1 MILYPA
7 FYRQRGVLRFDQLVA
22 PRLSA
27 LNLFEAPRESI
38 LHYYPMDDYRLGP
51 SLNDFWVIKADG
63 QIFIDHITEMTAQE
77 GNPLRNQNH
86 YPQVMIRDYRKT
98 HRRFRPLNNLDTA
111 GRDAKNIIVRNYAML
126 PQMWRYRAN
135 ALASYHAWYNVR
147 DTLWHNVEEWGQQSQ
162 RQQFVFMQ
170 LPTRI
175 PTRAEFN
182 KLNSAVNR
190 TSLEAFNSPDA
201 LNLFDLWQWLGE
213 DRDRS
218 RMAVLTETTL
228 ERLNLVFLESGM
240 WCVVNLGM
248 LNKWRRSGKEEL
260 AAMSAEERAEAE
272 KAATNG
278 KTGHVLQTR
287 FHQFVNNILKARSV
301 AASSTVIEDVPQNPP
316 QEADVLAVANPED
329 EVAEEVVDQAVKL
342 KNKSTDKVLGEPQ
355 LVQLVGKQT
364 TDVAG
369 EPPSGLDD
377 GTLVSPDDDTT
388 VTFSEDDPDDEIPE
402 LAEQVIASI
411 GNDDVEADESRS
423 LSENA
428 WASIGQV
435 PDPRYVPE
443 RNNFE
448 DYSAGV
454 VNRAHRLTEV
464 GLLTGA
470 EFRRFQRL
478 ATSYER
484 IPNPIGT
491 GSLKEMAEIQPA
503 MITDLIETELPDS
516 DTIVDKSMLKST
528 LVDYDKRYIQNL
540 LPRNVAQM
548 VLQIQKM
555 GIAVTD
561 YKVQRVHDVM
571 GSTDQYT
578 IKLTPVAGQPS
589 TFKFSLPVVQPNG
602 VYVSG
607 GVKYRLRR
615 QRADMPIRKIKP
627 NQVALTSYYGKL
639 FVTRGERVVQNY
651 GKWLKAQIQAAI
663 IQDDTRI
670 DAVIYGS
677 HFYTAYKLPRAY
689 TAISQQY
696 GGFTYNAAAD
706 NREDG
711 MTGFSFFWDYESR
724 IEHFTQDIITQYETD
739 GVVVVGRASNGS
751 STDSHAI
758 ITMDMTDTLYLNRPG
773 EQLVVLGHVEDLFG
787 FEYEKAPIEYCE
799 MKVSGKPISL
809 GFILAYY
816 YGLGKLCRLL
826 DVEPRRV
833 PRGTQMNLEKD
844 EWPLRFSDET
854 LIFNRDNRLATQ
866 VLAGLKQ
873 FTKQLSAYSVLSFD
887 NPEVY
892 GNVLS
897 GLGLGHKYMRELDTV
912 RQLFVD
918 HITKDLL
925 IMQKEPTNFDGLLL
939 RACEMLMTDDS
950 PDETDHKFQLER
962 GYERFA
968 GAVYNELVRGFKSYY
983 SNPVS
988 SRAAIAIP
996 HTSVFQ
1002 AIQND
1007 SAQILVNDS
1016 NPVHNLKE
1024 KEAVTFNGTGGRSGR
1039 TMAKRTRV
1047 FHPNDR
1053 GVISEA
1059 TVDNSDVAVNTYLSA
1074 NPKFTSLY
1082 GTVGQFD
1089 ENEDGVTRQLST
1101 SALLSPGATND
1112 DPKRVNFINI
1122 QNSSTISAQGYQIS
1136 PLLTGY
1142 EQIIPHR
1149 VDDTF
1154 CHTAKADGV
1163 VVKRDK
1169 EHVLVSYPGTN
1180 LPDESVRI
1188 GTIHGVSAGATVPH
1202 KVVTHLKTGDSFK
1215 RGAAVAYNTGFFKPD
1230 PMNPGRVSWMQGCL
1244 ATVALMETVD
1254 TTDDSCAIS
1263 EELSERMSTNTCKV
1277 RTMIMSFD
1285 QAVRNVVEPG
1295 DAVTS
1300 DSILCNIEDPLT
1312 ADYDLFDDQS
1322 VSTLRLLSANSPR
1335 AKYSGVVD
1343 KVEVIYNGAID
1354 NMSES
1359 LQMLVQDSDERRASL
1374 ARKLKNG
1381 EAPTGQVTGYGRI
1394 DGTTLEPNSLAIRIY
1409 IVGKNGMGA
1418 GDKAVFAHQLKTVV
1432 RRVMTGI
1439 HETESGK
1446 VIDSIFGYSS
1456 IDNRIVTSPNKL
1468 GTTNTT
1474 LMVLGDRMARVFRGE
1489 TIQYGDKSYG
1499 GK

>member
-7 FYRQRGVLRFDQLVA
+7 FYRQRGVVRFDHLTA

-27 LNLFEAPRESI
+27 LNLFELPRESI
-38 LHYYPMDDYRLGP
+38 LHYYPMDDYRMGP
-51 SLNDFWVIKADG
+51 GTDDFWVLKADG
-63 QIFIDHITEMTAQE
+63 QIFIDHVTDLVSKEGAPLPQQRYPAQMVQE
-77 GNPLRNQNH
+77 
-86 YPQVMIRDYRKT
+86 YRKT
-98 HRRFRPLNNLDTA
+98 HRRFRPLINLDTA
-111 GRDAKNIIVRNYAML
+111 SRDAKNVIVRNYAML
-126 PQMWRYRAN
+126 PHMWRYRVN
-135 ALASYHAWYNVR
+135 ALSAYHAWYNVR
-147 DTLWHNVEEWGQQSQ
+147 STFWDGVQQFGQQSD
-162 RQQFVFMQ
+162 RQQYVFMQ
-170 LPTRI
+170 FPTRV
-175 PTRAEFN
+175 PTRTEFA
-182 KLNSAVNR
+182 KLDSAVNR
-190 TSLEAFNSPDA
+190 QSLEAFNSPDA

-213 DRDRS
+213 SRDRS
-218 RMAVLTETTL
+218 RMAVLTEDVL
-228 ERLNLVFLESGM
+228 EKTNIVFLESGM
-240 WCVVNLGM
+240 WCVLNLGVID
-248 LNKWRRSGKEEL
+248 KWRRAGKEEL
-260 AAMSAEERAEAE
+260 SSLTPEERAEVE
-272 KAATNG
+272 KAQQGG
-278 KTGHVLQTR
+278 KTGHVLQLR
-287 FHQFVNNILKARSV
+287 FHQFVNNMLKARSV
-301 AASSTVIEDVPQNPP
+301 AAVGSVVEDVPQPP
-316 QEADVLAVANPED
+316 QEADILAVANPED
-329 EVAEEVVDQAVKL
+329 EVANEGPVDQTVKV
-342 KNKSTDKVLGEPQ
+342 KAKSSNTVVGQPQ
-355 LVQLVGKQT
+355 VVQLVGKQHDGQDAPLSPT
-364 TDVAG
+364 
-369 EPPSGLDD
+369 LDD
-377 GTLVSPDDDTT
+377 GSMIDPTDDTT
-388 VTFSEDDPDDEIPE
+388 VTFSEDDPDDELPE
-402 LAEQVIASI
+402 LAEDVISAI
-411 GNDDVEADESRS
+411 GNDDTGEATHS

-428 WASIGQV
+428 WAAIGQV
-435 PDPRYVPE
+435 SDPRHAPT

-448 DYSAGV
+448 EYSEGV
-454 VNRAHRLTEV
+454 VNRARKLADV

-470 EFRRFQRL
+470 EFRRFERL
-478 ATSYER
+478 STAFER

-491 GSLKEMAEIQPA
+491 GTLKEMADIPPA
-503 MITDLIETELPDS
+503 LITDMVESELPDA
-516 DTIVDKSMLKST
+516 DTIVDKSMLKTT
-528 LVDYDKRYIQNL
+528 LLDYDTRYIQNL
-540 LPRNVAQM
+540 MPRNIAQM
-548 VLQIQKM
+548 VLQLQRM
-555 GIAVTD
+555 GVAITD

-589 TFKFSLPVVQPNG
+589 TFKFSLPVIAPNG

-615 QRADMPIRKIKP
+615 QRGDLPIRKVKP

-651 GKWLKAQIQAAI
+651 GKWLKAQIQATI
-663 IQDDTRI
+663 IQDNSPI
-670 DAVIYGS
+670 DAVVYGS
-677 HFYTAYKLPRAY
+677 HFFAGTRLPRAY

-696 GGFTYNAAAD
+696 GGFAYNAAKD
-706 NREDG
+706 NRSDG
-711 MTGFSFFWDYESR
+711 LTGFSFFWDYESR
-724 IEHFTQDIITQYETD
+724 IEHFTQDIITQYESD
-739 GVVVVGRASNGS
+739 GVVVVGQASG
-751 STDSHAI
+751 DAAPPAI
-758 ITMDMTDTLYLNRPG
+758 ITMDMTDTLYLNQPG
-773 EQLVVLGHVEDLFG
+773 QQLVVLGTVEELLGLD
-787 FEYEKAPIEYCE
+787 YEKAPIEYCE
-799 MKVSGKPISL
+799 MKVSGKPITV

-816 YGLGKLCRLL
+816 YGLGKLCRMLG
-826 DVEPRRV
+826 VEPRRV
-833 PRGTQMNLEKD
+833 PRGAQMNLEKD

-866 VLAGLKQ
+866 VLAGFRPYLKQ
-873 FTKQLSAYSVLSFD
+873 MANYSVLSFD
-887 NPEVY
+887 NPEVF
-892 GNVLS
+892 GSVLA
-897 GLGLGHKYMRELDTV
+897 GMGLGHKYMRELDTV
-912 RQLFVD
+912 RQLFID

-939 RACEMLMTDDS
+939 RSCELLMTDDS
-950 PDETDHKFQLER
+950 PDETDHSYQLER

-968 GAVYNELVRGFKSYY
+968 GAVYSELVKGFKAYY
-983 SNPVS
+983 ANPSS

-1016 NPVHNLKE
+1016 NPIHNLKE

-1053 GVISEA
+1053 GIISEA

-1082 GTVGQFD
+1082 GTVGKFD
-1089 ENEDGVTRQLST
+1089 ADTDGLTRQLST
-1101 SALLSPGATND
+1101 SALVSAGATND

-1122 QNSSTISAQGYQIS
+1122 QNSSTIAAQGYQIS

-1163 VVKRDK
+1163 ITKRDR
-1169 EHVLVSYPGTN
+1169 EHIVVSYPGTN

-1188 GTIHGVSAGATVPH
+1188 GTIHGVSAGAVVPH
-1202 KVVTHLKTGDSFK
+1202 KLVSDLKAGMAVRRGD
-1215 RGAAVAYNTGFFKPD
+1215 AIAYNSGFFKPD

-1244 ATVALMETVD
+1244 VNVALAETVD

-1263 EELSERMSTNTCKV
+1263 EETSERMSTNTCKV
-1277 RTMIMSFD
+1277 RTIIGTFE
-1285 QAVRNVVEPG
+1285 QAVRNMVEVG
-1295 DAVTS
+1295 DPVST

-1312 ADYDLFDDQS
+1312 AEYDLFDDS
-1322 VSTLRLLSANSPR
+1322 SASTLRLLAANSPR

-1343 KVEVIYNGAID
+1343 KIEVIYNGTLD
-1354 NMSES
+1354 NMSDSLRALVEES
-1359 LQMLVQDSDERRASL
+1359 DDRRATL

-1394 DGTTLEPNSLAIRIY
+1394 DGTTLEPNTLAIRIY

-1432 RRVMTGI
+1432 RRVMTGK
-1439 HETESGK
+1439 HETESGIP
-1446 VIDSIFGYSS
+1446 IDAIFGYSS
-1456 IDNRIVTSPNKL
+1456 IDNRIVVSANKM

-1474 LMVLGDRMARVFRGE
+1474 LSVLGDRMARVYRGE